1 MIPANALQYSRHV
14 RITVVVPTFRRPDA
28 LAACLDALAQQT
40 LARAEYEVVVVDNAT
55 PPTASGTVRAFEARL
70 DLRGVHEPARGPAA
84 ARNSGARVA
93 RAPHIA
99 FTDDD
104 CRPEPG
110 WLAALAE
117 AIERDPTALIGGE
130 TLDGRPENLCSAASH
145 LLVSHFTA
153 RQNVDLT
160 APAFFPSN
168 NLAAPARELAAL
180 GGFDAR
186 FPRAAG
192 EDRDLCERWRAH
204 GRRLVH
210 APQAVVRHAP
220 SLTLWGFLRQ
230 QMAYGRGACALH
242 GADAPRPRP
251 GRRFQGPAFYAGL
264 LAQPYRIARLPR
276 ATALTGLV
284 LLSQAAVAAGYL
296 AEGAGLKGFRSGG

>member
-28 LAACLDALAQQT
+28 LADCLDALAQQT
-40 LARAEYEVVVVDNAT
+40 LARTEYEVVVVDNAT
-55 PPTASGTVRAFEARL
+55 PPTAAATVRAFEPRL
-70 DLRGVHEPARGPAA
+70 ELRGLHEPARGPAA
-84 ARNSGARVA
+84 ARNAGARVA
-93 RAPHIA
+93 RAAHIA

-104 CRPEPG
+104 CRPAPG
-110 WLAALAE
+110 WLAALME

-130 TLDGRPENLCSAASH
+130 TLDGRPESLCSAASH

-153 RQNVDLT
+153 RQNVDPA
-160 APAFFPSN
+160 APAFFASN

-204 GRRLVH
+204 GLRLVH
-210 APQAVVRHAP
+210 APHAVVRHAP

-230 QMAYGRGACALH
+230 QMAYGRGAFAVH
-242 GADAPRPRP
+242 QARARRPRP
-251 GRRFQGPAFYAGL
+251 GPRLEGPAFYLELVAR
-264 LAQPYRIARLPR
+264 PYRIARLPR

-284 LLSQAAVAAGYL
+284 LLSQAALFAGYV